1 MKVLHKPAISVS
13 PEYVTDVHHQN
24 GQVKLK
30 KAFLNRAIDIQKV
43 FPEDYITGHHKKGSC
58 KCNNYVALSISQILR
73 NKVGCAIFYCQAV

>member
-24 GQVKLK
+24 CQVKLK
-30 KAFLNRAIDIQKV
+30 KAFLNRAINL
-43 FPEDYITGHHKKGSC
+43 FLEDYITGHHKKGYC
-58 KCNNYVALSISQILR
+58 KCNNNGALSISQILR